1 MWSSINTQ
9 SNFGSSHSNSFLD
22 NVGLIEQVKTTQTTP
37 ASKELLMLCI
47 LKKLATVSLLAASL
61 TAFADDIS
69 LGYPAYGGNGCPSG
83 TASATLS
90 PDGKSLSVIFDQ
102 FVTEAGPASGRTLD
116 RKACNIAVPVHVPNG
131 FSISILAVDYR
142 GFVSLPQ
149 GASAQLA
156 AEYFFAGMQGPRFAK
171 SFMGKQD
178 SDYTFNNQLGVQ
190 AMVWSPCGADVNL
203 RVNASMMV
211 KNASRLQ
218 DAMATVDSADF
229 SAGIIY
235 QIQMRRCN

>member
-1 MWSSINTQ
+1 MPETT
-9 SNFGSSHSNSFLD
+9 SFKGAYMFSL
-22 NVGLIEQVKTTQTTP
+22 V
-37 ASKELLMLCI
+37 
-47 LKKLATVSLLAASL
+47 KKLATLSLLAASL
-61 TAFADDIS
+61 SAFAQDTIQ

-102 FVTEAGPASGRTLD
+102 FVTEAGPASGRTID

-131 FSISILAVDYR
+131 YSISILAVDYR

-149 GASAQLA
+149 GANARLS
-156 AEYFFAGMQGPRFAK
+156 AEYFFAGQRGPIFARD
-171 SFMGKQD
+171 FRGRVDQ
-178 SDYTFNNQLGVQ
+178 DYTFNNTLGVQ

-211 KNASRLQ
+211 RNANRQ
-218 DAMATVDSADF
+218 MDALATVDSADF
-229 SAGIIY
+229 NAGIIY
-235 QIQMRRCN
+235 QIQMRRCM

>member
-1 MWSSINTQ
+1 MFS
-9 SNFGSSHSNSFLD
+9 
-22 NVGLIEQVKTTQTTP
+22 
-37 ASKELLMLCI
+37 I
-47 LKKLATVSLLAASL
+47 LKKLATLSLLAASL

-69 LGYPAYGGNGCPSG
+69 LGYPAYGGNGCPNG

-102 FVTEAGPASGRTLD
+102 FITEAGPASGRTLD
-116 RKACNIAVPVHVPNG
+116 RKSCNVAVPVHVPNG

-142 GFVSLPQ
+142 GFVSLPA
-149 GASAQLA
+149 GATAQLA

-171 SFMGKQD
+171 SFMGRQD
-178 SDYTFNNQLGVQ
+178 SDYTFNNALGVQ

-211 KNASRLQ
+211 RNSSRLQ

>member
-1 MWSSINTQ
+1 MFS
-9 SNFGSSHSNSFLD
+9 
-22 NVGLIEQVKTTQTTP
+22 
-37 ASKELLMLCI
+37 I
-47 LKKLATVSLLAASL
+47 LKKLAALSLLASSL
-61 TAFADDIS
+61 TVYAQDTIQ

-102 FVTEAGPASGRTLD
+102 FVTEAGPASGRTID
-116 RKACNIAVPVHVPNG
+116 RKSCNIAVPVHVPNG

-149 GASAQLA
+149 GARAQLA

-171 SFMGKQD
+171 TFMGRQD
-178 SDYTFNNQLGVQ
+178 TDYTFNNTLGVQ

-203 RVNASMMV
+203 RVNASMMLS
-211 KNASRLQ
+211 NSSRMT
-218 DAMATVDSADF
+218 DALATVDSADF
-229 SAGIIY
+229 NAGIIY
-235 QIQMRRCN
+235 QIQMRRCM